1 MLEKLE
7 LYIDNLRQY
16 FKENTSALYYFIS
29 GFAVLG
35 MMFFIFSNT
44 LYSNN
49 NKEIRSTTINEIQ
62 KNNTLNAKIISRK
75 YNPLTKMVE
84 FIIHADDIGNI
95 DNKELKFELREQQNP
110 SQIIETR
117 YQNIDNNYYVIFAKV
132 PKNWKVLSLSMGYQ
146 NDILNAI
153 DDEDLENKKDE
164 NNNKSTYKSSLL
176 SVVRIYSDRED
187 IKEDSFLK
195 EKTSAKYFEEIIDIE
210 VSFLSENIKEFN
222 STLDKEYKK
231 ISDAKS
237 KISELES
244 DKKYQTESEQNQ
256 TDMNIKKLNS
266 LINSSNSTIE
276 NTTKSIK
283 ELEEKIEKLRE
294 KKEDF

>member
-1 MLEKLE
+1 
-7 LYIDNLRQY
+7 
-16 FKENTSALYYFIS
+16 
-29 GFAVLG
+29 
-35 MMFFIFSNT
+35 
-44 LYSNN
+44 
-49 NKEIRSTTINEIQ
+49 
-62 KNNTLNAKIISRK
+62 
-75 YNPLTKMVE
+75 MVE

-244 DKKYQTESEQNQ
+244 DKKYQTEKEITETNKKITRNTSE
-256 TDMNIKKLNS
+256 IKKLEETIKTNES
-266 LINSSNSTIE
+266 LIKE
-276 NTTKSIK
+276 N
-283 ELEEKIEKLRE
+283 EEKIEKANERIASLS
-294 KKEDF
+294 

>member
-132 PKNWKVLSLSMGYQ
+132 PKNWEVLSLSIGYQ
-146 NDILNAI
+146 NDTLDTIEEA
-153 DDEDLENKKDE
+153 KKDDKKSE
-164 NNNKSTYKSSLL
+164 NNTKFSYKSTLL
-176 SVVRIYSDRED
+176 SVVRIYSDRDD
-187 IKEDSFLK
+187 IKEDSLLK
-195 EKTSAKYFEEIIDIE
+195 EKKSDKYFEEIIDIE
-210 VSFLSENIKEFN
+210 IDFLSENIKEF
-222 STLDKEYKK
+222 SSILDGEYKT

-237 KISELES
+237 KINELES

-256 TDMNIKKLNS
+256 TDSNINKLNS

-283 ELEEKIEKLRE
+283 ELEEKIKKLEEKR
-294 KKEDF
+294 KDF

>member
-1 MLEKLE
+1 
-7 LYIDNLRQY
+7 
-16 FKENTSALYYFIS
+16 
-29 GFAVLG
+29 
-35 MMFFIFSNT
+35 
-44 LYSNN
+44 
-49 NKEIRSTTINEIQ
+49 
-62 KNNTLNAKIISRK
+62 
-75 YNPLTKMVE
+75 MVE

-256 TDMNIKKLNS
+256 TDSNINKLNS

>member
-1 MLEKLE
+1 
-7 LYIDNLRQY
+7 
-16 FKENTSALYYFIS
+16 
-29 GFAVLG
+29 
-35 MMFFIFSNT
+35 
-44 LYSNN
+44 
-49 NKEIRSTTINEIQ
+49 
-62 KNNTLNAKIISRK
+62 
-75 YNPLTKMVE
+75 
-84 FIIHADDIGNI
+84 
-95 DNKELKFELREQQNP
+95 
-110 SQIIETR
+110 
-117 YQNIDNNYYVIFAKV
+117 
-132 PKNWKVLSLSMGYQ
+132 MGYQ

-153 DDEDLENKKDE
+153 DDEDLENKQDE

-256 TDMNIKKLNS
+256 TDSNINKLNS

>member
-1 MLEKLE
+1 
-7 LYIDNLRQY
+7 
-16 FKENTSALYYFIS
+16 
-29 GFAVLG
+29 

-95 DNKELKFELREQQNP
+95 DNKELKFELREQQ
-110 SQIIETR
+110 
-117 YQNIDNNYYVIFAKV
+117 NNYYVIFAKV

-256 TDMNIKKLNS
+256 TDSNINKLNS

-276 NTTKSIK
+276 NTTK
-283 ELEEKIEKLRE
+283 
-294 KKEDF
+294 F